1 LFHFLCRLLSCW
13 RLLPERKPS
22 QRDTPLISMCF
33 WFCIV
38 RWGNRACLRLL
49 DYDSVL
55 SGFTLHVLFD
65 VELDKVYHCTGAYVY
80 IKSAAGIWI
89 LLGIRSSD
97 CCTLYPLYLLPFAF
111 CCID

>member
-1 LFHFLCRLLSCW
+1 
-13 RLLPERKPS
+13 
-22 QRDTPLISMCF
+22 MCF

-38 RWGNRACLRLL
+38 RWGNRACLRLH

-89 LLGIRSSD
+89 LLGIMSSD
-97 CCTLYPLYLLPFAF
+97 CCTYYLFICYPLLSVVLIKVIRNVRRCFLQW
-111 CCID
+111 